1 MKNLSRLGL
10 ALLFLSYPSAD
21 AQEFIPDTIQNLS
34 DKDKA
39 IYLNERADDHSDLD
53 SMLIFTNEAIQYAAA
68 CTCDSLYLA
77 SNFNKAYFQYHSGK
91 YKEAINQLHF
101 VDSLNSPRFSDH
113 YHLKTLGLFADVY
126 SYIDE
131 QKKGLEY
138 TEKQLEFAKELNDSM
153 KIADAYYNLG
163 YMYNVNNMLEKA
175 KDYHTKALETYLA
188 VGADY
193 KKLFPVYT
201 GLRETSTSYEEFKM
215 YDEKCFSL
223 IADDDFN
230 SITYLHVTASTLLLD
245 NNFNVEEA
253 KRRAVLGLTLADSIN
268 YIPLKKIALYNL
280 GFIENKLGNH
290 KEAIPYFEE
299 SMSTIESSSQS
310 YSLLLNGLSEAYAKT
325 ENYKKALEY
334 KNKIIQLKDSIHES
348 QSVDKF
354 AEFDVQF
361 KTAEKDIEIAQQ
373 ELEIAKQKNTRT
385 NWIFGSVAM
394 FLIALGLFQWYT
406 NRQKRKKIAV
416 EAELQQE
423 QEINDLRSKFLG
435 NIAHEI
441 RTPLTL
447 ISGNLNLAL
456 DNFDQGDKA
465 KRNIKIALENSE
477 KVTQNA
483 NEILELLK
491 FEKNKTTIK
500 KVPSELENTLKRIVL
515 SFKSLA
521 EMKHLNLTYHSS
533 IPPSY
538 GTELDLE
545 KTEKIINNLIS
556 NAIKYSPSNKDI
568 TVTAAVN
575 NEILRLEVIDFGEG
589 IHYDE
594 TEKIFERFYQSTKNK
609 AIGGIGIGL
618 SLSREFAELLD
629 GSLKVSSELEVG
641 STFTL
646 ILPVPNIGTLEKV
659 VTKVSQEEKNP
670 IPATD
675 TFNKTLIPLRKA
687 KILIAEDHP
696 QMATYLKEI
705 LSETYDC
712 TLAFDGKEALQKMK
726 DETFDLIT
734 SDIMMPK
741 LDGFQFRERLNEIP
755 AFKNIPFILIS
766 AKTLEDDKI
775 RGFKLGIDDYIVKP
789 FNKNELIARID
800 NLLVHKK
807 SREEWQLQNQNLVN
821 DTESSDQKLLKTIE
835 NLVIEN
841 LSNENFKIKE
851 LADGVNYSQRQLT
864 RILKQYSGMTP
875 VQFIL
880 EIRLQKAYQLLQH
893 KTFFTLSEVRYD
905 VGITSSPYF
914 NKKFKQRFGIN
925 PSELL
930 S

>member
-1 MKNLSRLGL
+1 MKKEHIVSL
-10 ALLFLSYPSAD
+10 ALLFLFFTTVHG
-21 AQEFIPDTIQNLS
+21 QNFIPDSIQNYS
-34 DKDKA
+34 SEDKA
-39 IYLNERADDHSDLD
+39 IYLNKRADEHTDLD
-53 SMLIFTNEAIQYAAA
+53 SMLVLTNEAIQYASS
-68 CTCDSLYLA
+68 CSCDSLYLA

-91 YKEAINQLHF
+91 YNEAINQLHF
-101 VDSLNSPRFSDH
+101 IDSLNSPRFSDH
-113 YHLKTLGLFADVY
+113 YYLKTLGLFADVY

-131 QKKGLEY
+131 QEKGLEY
-138 TEKQLEFAKELNDSM
+138 TKKQLAFAIELNDSM

-163 YMYNVNNMLEKA
+163 YMYNVNGMLQKA
-175 KDYHTKALETYLA
+175 NNYYSKAVETYLDI
-188 VGADY
+188 GADY

-201 GLRETSTSYEEFKM
+201 GLRETSSSYEEFKM
-215 YDEKCFSL
+215 YDKKCFSL
-223 IADDDFN
+223 IEDDDLN
-230 SITYLHVTASTLLLD
+230 SITYLHVVASTLLLD
-245 NNFNVEEA
+245 NNFNMEEA

-299 SMSTIESSSQS
+299 SMSTIETSSQS
-310 YSLLLNGLSEAYAKT
+310 YVLLLSGLSEAYAKT
-325 ENYKKALEY
+325 KNYEKALEY
-334 KNKIIQLKDSIHES
+334 KDKIIQLKDSIHES
-348 QSVDKF
+348 QSVEKF

-361 KTAEKDIEIAQQ
+361 KTAEKDKEIAQQ
-373 ELEIAKQKNTRT
+373 ELEIAKQKNTRN
-385 NWIFGSVAM
+385 NWIFGSLAAL
-394 FLIALGLFQWYT
+394 LIALGLFQWYL
-406 NRQKRKKIAV
+406 NKQKRKKIAV
-416 EAELQQE
+416 EGELQKE
-423 QEINDLRSKFLG
+423 QEINNLRSKFLG

-456 DNFDQGDKA
+456 DNFKDEVKA
-465 KRNIKIALENSE
+465 KKNIKVALENSE
-477 KVTQNA
+477 KVTQDA

-500 KVPSELENTLKRIVL
+500 KVPSNLDNTLKRMVL

-545 KTEKIINNLIS
+545 KTEKIINNLLS
-556 NAIKYSPSNKDI
+556 NAIKYSPSKKDI
-568 TVTAAVN
+568 TVTATVN
-575 NEILRLEVIDFGEG
+575 NEMLRLEVTDFGEG

-618 SLSREFAELLD
+618 SLSREFAELLG
-629 GSLKVSSELEVG
+629 GSLKVSSDLEMG

-646 ILPVPNIGTLEKV
+646 ILPVPRIEASEKV
-659 VTKVSQEEKNP
+659 VKEVSQEGRNTIADAE
-670 IPATD
+670 
-675 TFNKTLIPLRKA
+675 TFKETHTPLHKS
-687 KILIAEDHP
+687 KILITEDHP
-696 QMATYLKEI
+696 QMATYLQEI
-705 LSETYDC
+705 LSDTYDC
-712 TLAFDGKEALQKMK
+712 TLAFDGEEALLKMK
-726 DETFDLIT
+726 EEPFDLIT

-741 LDGFQFRERLNEIP
+741 LGGFQFRERLNEIP
-755 AFKNIPFILIS
+755 EFKNIPFILIS